1 MRVKQESL
9 QFPAELEKAFVEEHR
24 RKALPWVR
32 WSFAVTLGISLLMA
46 VTDANLPPDVEVLIG
61 RVRYGVVCPVL
72 LALFLLSF
80 SPRLQPWVHTATA
93 ASMLMVGG
101 TILYMTTLIRDP
113 LGDRL
118 FESMIVMSMA
128 AYTVVRLR
136 FRLATFVTWTLFGAY
151 LLVAGQVLS
160 LPPAGLTQQALFL
173 AIVNLFGMFSSY
185 GAEQYLRREFLL
197 TRRVEAERQKSD
209 QLLLNILPAPIA
221 ERLKQEHPPAA
232 RVPVIA
238 DTFVEVTVLFAD
250 IADFTP
256 LAARMPPGELVD
268 RLNAIFSRFDELAEQ
283 HGLEKIK
290 TIGDAY
296 MLVGGLPEP
305 RPDHAEAVA
314 EMALAMQ
321 AAIQEFQRPDGT
333 PFRLRIGINTG
344 AVVAGVIGAKKFS
357 YDLWGDT
364 VNVASRMETHG
375 VEGAIQVTDATCA
388 HLQYRYRLEHRGLI
402 PVKGRGEINSYILLG
417 RAECP
422 TSGEGRAALDTEPQG
437 DPLTRPDCR
446 GNPCHSIPIV
456 PCITSRQTTG

>member
-32 WSFAVTLGISLLMA
+32 WSFVVLLGISLLMG
-46 VTDANLPPDVEVLIG
+46 VTDANLPPDVELLIG

-80 SPRLQPWVHTATA
+80 SPRLQPLIHAATA
-93 ASMLMVGG
+93 ATMLLVGG
-101 TILYMTTLIRDP
+101 TILYMTTLLRNP

-136 FRLATFVTWTLFGAY
+136 FRLATFITWTLFGAY
-151 LLVAGQVLS
+151 LLVAGQILS
-160 LPPAGLTQQALFL
+160 LPPVALTQNALFL
-173 AIVNLFGMFSSY
+173 VIVNLFGMFSSY
-185 GAEQYLRREFLL
+185 TAEQYIRREFLL
-197 TRRVEAERQKSD
+197 TRRVDAERQKSD

-221 ERLKQEHPPAA
+221 DRLKQEHPPAA
-232 RVPVIA
+232 RVPAIA

-250 IADFTP
+250 IVDFTP
-256 LAARMPPGELVD
+256 LAARMAPGELVD

-305 RPDHAEAVA
+305 RSDHAEAVA

-321 AAIQEFQRPDGT
+321 AAIGEFRRPDGM

-375 VEGAIQVTDATCA
+375 IEGAIQVTDSTCA
-388 HLQYRYRLEHRGLI
+388 HLQSRYRLEHRGLI
-402 PVKGRGEINSYILLG
+402 PVKGRGEISSYMLLG
-417 RAECP
+417 RTECP
-422 TSGEGRAALDTEPQG
+422 SSGEGRMAPVTESQG
-437 DPLTRPDCR
+437 DSSIRPECR
-446 GNPCHSIPIV
+446 GDRCQSIPIV
-456 PCITSRQTTG
+456 PFTTSLQTTG